1 MLGRGSSQPPDETG
15 EARTRAVGQSEH
27 GDGRL
32 DRMRGDID
40 DPSKPTRNHA
50 VNGRLHQLDRRGM
63 LASSALIQS
72 LRSQF
77 RKSPAGGPPALLMRI
92 SGLGQAARM
101 ASRPSFVVTSATT
114 ATVSVPVADRISSAA
129 RSRISRRLATTTSF
143 TPSPPR
149 AVAQLLPK
157 PMLAAQTIAVR
168 PRRPKSIF
176 FLVRLRR
183 ASRSSRRCPLIY

>member
-1 MLGRGSSQPPDETG
+1 
-15 EARTRAVGQSEH
+15 
-27 GDGRL
+27 
-32 DRMRGDID
+32 
-40 DPSKPTRNHA
+40 
-50 VNGRLHQLDRRGM
+50 M

-114 ATVSVPVADRISSAA
+114 ATVSVPVADRISPAA

-176 FLVRLRR
+176 FLARLRR
-183 ASRSSRRCPLIY
+183 ASRSSRRCPSFIDRLAKPCRPASIPTCKSWSVQSRTAAAGGSPRPRFRQHQRNIRTPCRRVL